1 MYAIVNIAGQQFK
14 VSQDAPVFVH
24 RLDANEGDSVSFDQ
38 VLLVDNNG
46 SVKVGAPTVSGAK
59 VTAKVLAHLKGDK
72 VLIFKKKRRKG
83 YQKLNGHRQSFTKIQ
98 IESITA

>member
-59 VTAKVLAHLKGDK
+59 VTAKVLAHVKGDK

-83 YQKLNGHRQSFTKIQ
+83 YQKMNGHRQSFTKIQ

>member
-14 VSQDAPVFVH
+14 VQENAPVFVH
-24 RLDANEGDSVSFDQ
+24 RLDANEGDTVNFDQ
-38 VLLVDNNG
+38 VLLVENNG
-46 SVKVGAPTVSGAK
+46 SVTVGVPTVSGAS
-59 VTAKVLAHLKGDK
+59 VSAKVLAHVKCDK

-98 IESITA
+98 IDKINA

>member
-59 VTAKVLAHLKGDK
+59 VTAKVLAHVKGDK
-72 VLIFKKKRRKG
+72 VLVFKKKRRKG